1 MEASDQQGT
10 EQNEGQTEETTPG
23 GTDVQ
28 PIEGDQGTPAEQ
40 DAPAAGGPGSP
51 DEERRTSAPAPEDQS
66 GVPGLP
72 ENEGVE
78 PGEAPGEDRPE
89 GVSDTTPSPAE
100 PTE

>member
-40 DAPAAGGPGSP
+40 DAPPAGGTGSDDP
-51 DEERRTSAPAPEDQS
+51 VRTSAPAPEDQS

-72 ENEGVE
+72 ENEGVQ
-78 PGEAPGEDRPE
+78 PGEAQDDDRPE
-89 GVSDTTPSPAE
+89 GVSETTPSPAE